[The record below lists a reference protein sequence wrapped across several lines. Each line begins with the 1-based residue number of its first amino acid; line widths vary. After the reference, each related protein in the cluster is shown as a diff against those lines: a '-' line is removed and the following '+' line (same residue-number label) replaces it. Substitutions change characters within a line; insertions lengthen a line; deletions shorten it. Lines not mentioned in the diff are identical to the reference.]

1 MDALLKSE
9 LSTLMQKHEGLC
21 VSIFLPTHRSGAEVQ
36 QNQIRLRKLLREAE
50 ERLIKGGLRP
60 QEAKTLME
68 PASGLVNNLLF
79 WKRQSDGLALFLH
92 SGVFKYYCLPLAVSE
107 LIVVADRFHVK
118 PLLPALNRDERF
130 YVLALSQN
138 EVRLLQGTGQ
148 GVTEIDID
156 SVPKS
161 LAEALQYDE
170 RGKQIRFR
178 AGSPGSGERGTMLS
192 GHGADVED
200 GKDNLLRYFRQID
213 KGLRDLLR
221 EQRVPLIL
229 AGVDYLFPIYNE
241 VNTYP
246 FLLAEGVAGNPKGMN
261 NEQIHRQAWQIVRP
275 YFQRSEDE
283 ALAQYRQSQG
293 TGLTSN
299 DIAEIVS
306 AAAHGRVGLLFVALG
321 LQQWGLFDPEKD
333 TIQLQGK
340 RESGSEDLL
349 DFAAIQTY
357 LNGGTVFALPAERMP
372 DGLQLAAV
380 FRY

>member
-9 LSTLMQKHEGLC
+9 LSTLMQKHEGFC

-36 QNQIRLRKLLREAE
+36 QNQIRLKKMLREAE
-50 ERLIKGGLRP
+50 ERLMKKSLRP
-60 QEAKTLME
+60 QEAKTFME

-79 WKRQSDGLALFLH
+79 WKRQSDGLALFLRP
-92 SGVFKYYCLPLAVSE
+92 GVFKYYCLPFSFDE

-118 PLLPALNRDERF
+118 PLLPVLSRDERF

-148 GVTEIDID
+148 GVTEVDIE

-170 RGKQIRFR
+170 PERQIRFR
-178 AGSPGSGERGTMLS
+178 AGSPGSGDRGTMLS
-192 GHGADVED
+192 GHGADVDD
-200 GKDNLLRYFRQID
+200 GKDNLLKYFRQID
-213 KGLRDLLR
+213 RGLRDLLR
-221 EQRVPLIL
+221 DQRAPLVL
-229 AGVDYLFPIYNE
+229 AGVDFLFPIYSE

-246 FLLAEGVAGNPKGMN
+246 FLLAEGVAGNPKRMN
-261 NEQIHRQAWQIVRP
+261 NEQIHKQAWQIVRP

-283 ALAQYRQSQG
+283 AIAQYRQSQG

-306 AAAHGRVGLLFVALG
+306 AAFHGKVGLLFVALG
-321 LQQWGLFDPEKD
+321 LQQWGTFNPEKD
-333 TIQLQGK
+333 TIQLHAK
-340 RESGSEDLL
+340 REPGSEDLL
-349 DFAAIQTY
+349 DLAAIQTY
-357 LNGGTVFALPAERMP
+357 LNGGTVFALPAEHMP
-372 DGLQLAAV
+372 DGLRLAAV